1 MSKKE
6 WYSKSVSDVISHFS
20 TDLQKGLS
28 EEEAGRRLAKGV
40 NKIPE
45 PKQETMFMHV
55 VDQLKSPIA
64 LVLVFATIGALF
76 VGTFSDATVI
86 IVALLVNVVLG
97 VFQEHRVESSF
108 SSLRSK
114 ENIRASVVRS
124 GVSREI
130 DSGDIVPGDI
140 VLLSAGTAVP
150 ADIRIVETHSLM
162 TNESTL
168 TGEWGSID
176 KKSEQISK
184 EAVLAER
191 VDMVYAGTFITGG
204 AGRGVVVATGVN
216 TEIGAVSNELSISKK
231 TKTPLERDM
240 LHAARFILMIA
251 VFAIVLVFVLALTH
265 GVPFAEASLVAIAIA
280 VASVPEGLPAAVTV
294 VLALGMERILDAG
307 GLVKSLL
314 SAETLGATSVI
325 LTDKTGTLTEG
336 RMRVDSF
343 VTRRG
348 IFTDVEDSESKRVL
362 RSAILASSDG
372 YIERVKGEE
381 GHKEELIARGRPIEQ
396 ALVFAGLSA
405 GLSESVIRSEHPTI
419 DLLPFDA
426 NRRFGGMLVLEKDVK
441 VAYFS
446 GAPEVFLS
454 GSRKSSAETEHS
466 TGIFTQAL
474 NEATSAS
481 KRVIAVAR
489 VPWHKDYFPTDD
501 DLLKLVGRAKVI
513 GLVTFADTIRKEAGV
528 AVAQMQEAG
537 ARVVMA
543 TGDNK
548 ETAIVVARA
557 VGIANANDIARTG
570 AELAGLS
577 DDSLYELVMKET
589 VFARVT
595 PADKLR
601 IVRVLQNNGEV
612 VAMTGD
618 GVNDAPALKAASIGI
633 AIGSGTDVA
642 KDAADMVLLEDS
654 FAVIT
659 DAIRE
664 GRRLRDNI
672 KKVFTYLVATT
683 FGGTFVIVTAF
694 AFGFPLPIL
703 PTQILWT
710 NLINGGPMNI
720 AFAFEPLYPSA
731 MKRSP
736 RDSENA
742 RVLSPSVI
750 KLILAVGLSTGLLLV
765 GLFLFISK
773 LGLPE
778 TEIRTMIFVGLSFDA
793 IFTAVSLKSFGTPI
807 TQISFFSNRFLIV
820 ALLGSVFMIAVAL
833 FVPPVQFLLNTVPL
847 SLRDIGILGLLGF
860 ADLFMVEFA
869 KYIIYIRPMAR
880 ARGAIRV

>member
-1 MSKKE
+1 
-6 WYSKSVSDVISHFS
+6 
-20 TDLQKGLS
+20 
-28 EEEAGRRLAKGV
+28 
-40 NKIPE
+40 
-45 PKQETMFMHV
+45 
-55 VDQLKSPIA
+55 
-64 LVLVFATIGALF
+64 
-76 VGTFSDATVI
+76 
-86 IVALLVNVVLG
+86 
-97 VFQEHRVESSF
+97 
-108 SSLRSK
+108 
-114 ENIRASVVRS
+114 
-124 GVSREI
+124 
-130 DSGDIVPGDI
+130 
-140 VLLSAGTAVP
+140 
-150 ADIRIVETHSLM
+150 
-162 TNESTL
+162 
-168 TGEWGSID
+168 
-176 KKSEQISK
+176 
-184 EAVLAER
+184 
-191 VDMVYAGTFITGG
+191 
-204 AGRGVVVATGVN
+204 
-216 TEIGAVSNELSISKK
+216 
-231 TKTPLERDM
+231 
-240 LHAARFILMIA
+240 
-251 VFAIVLVFVLALTH
+251 
-265 GVPFAEASLVAIAIA
+265 
-280 VASVPEGLPAAVTV
+280 
-294 VLALGMERILDAG
+294 
-307 GLVKSLL
+307 
-314 SAETLGATSVI
+314 
-325 LTDKTGTLTEG
+325 
-336 RMRVDSF
+336 
-343 VTRRG
+343 
-348 IFTDVEDSESKRVL
+348 VL
-362 RSAILASSDG
+362 RSAILASDG
-372 YIERVKGEE
+372 YVERVKGEE

-426 NRRFGGMLVLEKDVK
+426 NRRFGGMLVLEKDAGM
-441 VAYFS
+441 AYFS

-454 GSRKSSAETEHS
+454 GSRKSNVETEHS
-466 TGIFTQAL
+466 ASIFTQAL

-489 VPWHKDYFPTDD
+489 VPWHKDHFPTDD
-501 DLLKLVGRAKVI
+501 ALLKLVGRAKVI

-570 AELAGLS
+570 AELADLS
-577 DDSLYELVMKET
+577 DDSLYELVMKDT

-601 IVRVLQNNGEV
+601 IVRVLQNHGEV

-694 AFGFPLPIL
+694 VFGFPLPIL

-731 MKRSP
+731 IKRSP
-736 RDSENA
+736 RDFENA

-820 ALLGSVFMIAVAL
+820 ALLGSVFMIAIAL

-847 SLRDIGILGLLGF
+847 SFRDIGILGLLGF

-869 KYIIYIRPMAR
+869 KYIIYIRPVMR
-880 ARGAIRV
+880 ARSAIRV